1 MDEAAVARALKSGD
15 LMGPAREPRQP
26 GEPQPAA
33 AGGGAPR
40 RAGAWF
46 ASPRQRAGYL
56 WLAALLVAW
65 SLWRIWR
72 G

>member
-1 MDEAAVARALKSGD
+1 
-15 LMGPAREPRQP
+15 MGPAREPRQT
-26 GEPQPAA
+26 GERQPAP